1 MNAEI
6 TLKERNGEDYMNVDG
21 LWLWKI
27 LENSEHEHKIMYS
40 QMDRKHF
47 LNYWDELRKHT
58 VFLHW
63 YSWEIRRKS

>member
-27 LENSEHEHKIMYS
+27 LENSEHEHNIMYS

-47 LNYWDELRKHT
+47 LNY
-58 VFLHW
+58 
-63 YSWEIRRKS
+63 